1 MPARGSFIVLE
12 GLDGSG
18 TTTQAGHLCA
28 LLERHGHM
36 TTRTF
41 EPSKGPIGQLIR
53 QALEH
58 RLLAEGSAAP
68 HVLGWPALALLFAAD
83 RMDHLENTV
92 LPALA
97 GGHVVV
103 SDRYRLSSFIYQS
116 LTANSEAEALDWV
129 TSLNARS
136 LAPDLTVV
144 LQISAAAAEMRRESR
159 GGKRELF
166 EVSEFQ
172 ARLAEAYGTAERF
185 APGDHVV
192 RVSAEGSEAE
202 VTARIV
208 AAVAWTLPE
217 LAL

>member
-1 MPARGSFIVLE
+1 MPTRGTFIVLE

-28 LLERHGHM
+28 FLERHGH
-36 TTRTF
+36 TPTRTF
-41 EPSKGPIGQLIR
+41 EPSRGPVGQLIR
-53 QALEH
+53 QALQH
-58 RLLAEGSAAP
+58 RLLAEDGASP
-68 HVLGWPALALLFAAD
+68 HALGWPALALLFAAD
-83 RMDHLENTV
+83 RMDHLESTV

-97 GGHVVV
+97 AGHVVV
-103 SDRYRLSSFIYQS
+103 SDRYRLSSYIYQS
-116 LTANSEAEALDWV
+116 LTASSEAEALAWV
-129 TSLNARS
+129 QSLNARS

-144 LQISAAAAEMRRESR
+144 LQISAVAAEMRRESR
-159 GGKRELF
+159 GGERELF

-172 ARLAEAYGTAERF
+172 ARLAEAYGRAERF

-192 RVSAEGSEAE
+192 QVSAEGSETE

-208 AAVAWTLPE
+208 SAVSRELPE